1 MELLLL
7 SNSTTFGRK
16 FLEHAL
22 EPISEILNGSN
33 EVLFVPFALADHA
46 GYTAEA
52 AEALTPL
59 GVTVIGAHVGDPVDL
74 AQKAK
79 AIFIGGGNSFR
90 LLKELHGKELTRII
104 RDRVRGGVPYIG
116 SSAGTNMACPTLR
129 TTNDM
134 PIVEPPTF
142 GALNLVPF
150 QINPHYVERS
160 LDSSHMGETRSK
172 RLEEFLEENDV
183 PVVAVREGTW
193 LRRSSGRL
201 TLGGSEAGGVLF
213 RRGSPPEELSQN
225 ADLSE
230 LLEAPARFDLRE
242 AYHLS

>member
-7 SNSTTFGRK
+7 SNSTVFGRK
-16 FLEHAL
+16 YLEHAL
-22 EPISEILNGSN
+22 EPISEILSGLK
-33 EVLFVPFALADHA
+33 EVLFVPFALADHDR
-46 GYTAEA
+46 YTAEA
-52 AEALTPL
+52 AEALASL
-59 GVTVIGAHVGDPVDL
+59 EVNVKGAHNGDPVDL
-74 AQKAK
+74 AKNAEV
-79 AIFIGGGNSFR
+79 IFVGGGNSFR
-90 LLKELHGKELTRII
+90 LLKALHDTGLVRVI
-104 RDRVRGGVPYIG
+104 RDRVHGGVPYMG

-150 QINPHYVERS
+150 QINPHYVERNP
-160 LDSSHMGETRSK
+160 DSTHMGETRSK

-193 LRRSSGRL
+193 LRRSADHL

-213 RRGSPPEELSQN
+213 RRGSSPEQLRQN

-230 LLEAPARFDLRE
+230 LLKVPAHFDLQE
-242 AYHLS
+242 ARY